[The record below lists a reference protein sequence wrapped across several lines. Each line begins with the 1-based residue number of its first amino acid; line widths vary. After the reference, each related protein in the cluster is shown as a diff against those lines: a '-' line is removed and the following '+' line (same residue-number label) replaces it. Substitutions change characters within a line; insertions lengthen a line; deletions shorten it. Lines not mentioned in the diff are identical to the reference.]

1 MDAQAGFFRFLDFA
15 GRGENAG
22 LWKKCAPWRSFLLAL
37 IPLERVRDGGSKD
50 SKRGVSPECGKGEGS
65 LLGSNVDLSGSQPFY
80 LYPKMGTIK

>member
-1 MDAQAGFFRFLDFA
+1 MDAQAGFFRFLDSA

-37 IPLERVRDGGSKD
+37 IPLEGVRDGGSKD

-65 LLGSNVDLSGSQPFY
+65 LLGSNVDLSGSQLFY
-80 LYPKMGTIK
+80 LYPKMGAIK